1 MDDADRLTP
10 ERSPN
15 ESVRMLSLF
24 RQNRPLVLLMLP
36 LLLALLWPGA
46 SPVEAPLTHGPPGM
60 PAHQAFR
67 LLLASANWTLP
78 VLACMLVAGLAVQ
91 LNFTV
96 NSSGLFEERNHV
108 PALLL
113 PLLLALYPQGLVPDP
128 ALSGMP
134 FILWALRRLWSSV
147 GQQRILSPLADAGL
161 LIGLAACF
169 HLPYAF
175 MVVVI
180 WSTLAITR
188 PLQWREYLVPLL
200 GLVVVLFLLWG
211 LMHLFFPGVWDPLG
225 SVRPA
230 QRPAGPQSPVPHW
243 LRGVVLW
250 ALAGILLV
258 SAAISFAAGYARGIM
273 REKNIRASFLAFA
286 FTCALLAA
294 FAWLV
299 EDRVP
304 PVLVA
309 VPLAV
314 LLAWPL
320 SRARRV
326 AWAEAAA
333 LALLALGV
341 WGRWG

>member
-1 MDDADRLTP
+1 MGCP
-10 ERSPN
+10 HSYG
-15 ESVRMLSLF
+15 MLSLF

-46 SPVEAPLTHGPPGM
+46 TPVEAPLALTASGM
-60 PAHQAFR
+60 PAHMAFR
-67 LLLASANWTLP
+67 QLLGSAAWTLP
-78 VLACMLVAGLAVQ
+78 VLACLLVAGLAVQ

-113 PLLLALYPQGLVPDP
+113 PLLLALYPLGLVPDP
-128 ALSGMP
+128 ALAGMP
-134 FILWALRRLWSSV
+134 FIIWALRRLWSSV
-147 GQQRILSPLADAGL
+147 GQQRPLGPLADAGL
-161 LIGLAACF
+161 LIGLATCF

-188 PLQWREYLVPLL
+188 PFHWREYFVPLL
-200 GLVVVLFLLWG
+200 GLAAILFLLWG
-211 LMHLFFPGVWDPLG
+211 ALYLFAPGVWAPLG
-225 SVRPA
+225 SLRIVE
-230 QRPAGPQSPVPHW
+230 RPAGQHSPVPHW
-243 LRGVVLW
+243 LRGVVMW
-250 ALAGILLV
+250 VVAGILLV
-258 SAAISFAAGYARGIM
+258 SAAVSFAAGYARGIM

-286 FTCALLAA
+286 FTCGLLAA
-294 FAWLV
+294 FAWFT
-299 EDRVP
+299 EGRVP

-309 VPLAV
+309 VPMAV